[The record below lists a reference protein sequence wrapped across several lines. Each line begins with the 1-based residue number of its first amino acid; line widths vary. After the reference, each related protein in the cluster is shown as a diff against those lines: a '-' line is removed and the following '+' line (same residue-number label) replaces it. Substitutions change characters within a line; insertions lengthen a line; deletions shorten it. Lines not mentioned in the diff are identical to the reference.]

1 MENTNNS
8 WQCKECSSEGWIVR
22 HKEEFC
28 PITKIP
34 RKDAE
39 IISYS
44 NLIPAELD
52 NELIQIGES
61 TTEGMFRIGEIAN
74 YISDQTP
81 DTKKEFIYSAV
92 GSRCGKGKRTVREFA
107 DVEKFF
113 HDTWRSY
120 EVLSFDH
127 FRQAYKCRDDNWQ
140 EMLEWAVSSDSGR
153 PQTVDA
159 MVSQF
164 AKEKKEVDPIEK
176 LIKRLG
182 KLVDDIGAIVSSNT
196 GLDILDKAQE
206 IRDLIE
212 KDTGCT
218 TPL

>member
-8 WQCKECSSEGWIVR
+8 WQCRECSSEGWIVR

-39 IISYS
+39 ILSYS

-74 YISDQTP
+74 YIADQTP

-107 DVEKFF
+107 DIEKFF
-113 HDTWRSY
+113 HDSWRSY
-120 EVLSFDH
+120 EILSFDH
-127 FRQAYKCRDDNWQ
+127 FRQAYKRRGDNWG

-164 AKEKKEVDPIEK
+164 AEEKKEVDPIEK
-176 LIKRLG
+176 LIKRLNNLIG
-182 KLVDDIGAIVSSNT
+182 DMMVVVSPTTSAKIWEKGQEIIKLVT
-196 GLDILDKAQE
+196 GKE
-206 IRDLIE
+206 E
-212 KDTGCT
+212 VV
-218 TPL
+218 

>member
-1 MENTNNS
+1 MSNENS
-8 WQCKECSSEGWIVR
+8 WPCKECSSDDWIVK

-39 IISYS
+39 ILSYS

-61 TTEGMFRIGEIAN
+61 TTVGMFRIGEIAN
-74 YISDQTP
+74 YIADQTP

-107 DVEKFF
+107 DIEKFF
-113 HDTWRSY
+113 HESWRGY

-127 FRQAYKCRDDNWQ
+127 FRQAYKHRKTNWG
-140 EMLEWAVSSDSGR
+140 EMLEWAISNDSGR

-164 AKEKKEVDPIEK
+164 AEEKKEVDPVEK
-176 LIKRLG
+176 LIKRLD
-182 KLVDDIGAIVSSNT
+182 KLIDDMMVVVSPTTSVKIWEK
-196 GLDILDKAQE
+196 GQE
-206 IRDLIE
+206 ILELI
-212 KDTGCT
+212 TGKEEEVV
-218 TPL
+218 

>member
-8 WQCKECSSEGWIVR
+8 WQCRECSSEGWIVR

-39 IISYS
+39 ILSYS

-74 YISDQTP
+74 YIADQTP

-107 DVEKFF
+107 DIEKFF
-113 HDTWRSY
+113 HDAWRSY

-127 FRQAYKCRDDNWQ
+127 FRQAYKHRKTNWQ
-140 EMLEWAVSSDSGR
+140 EMLDWAVVHESGR

-159 MVSQF
+159 MIKEF
-164 AKEKKEVDPIEK
+164 AQKKEQEDPIQK
-176 LIKRLG
+176 IVRRFDNLI
-182 KLVDDIGAIVSSNT
+182 DDMMIVVSPTTSVKIWN
-196 GLDILDKAQE
+196 KAQE
-206 IRDLIE
+206 ILELIKGKE
-212 KDTGCT
+212 EEVV
-218 TPL
+218 

>member
-1 MENTNNS
+1 MMNENS
-8 WQCKECSSEGWIVR
+8 WPCKECSSEGWIVR

-39 IISYS
+39 ILSYS
-44 NLIPAELD
+44 DLIPAELD

-74 YISDQTP
+74 YIAEQTP

-113 HDTWRSY
+113 HDAWRSY

-127 FRQAYKCRDDNWQ
+127 FRQAYKRRYDNWG

-176 LIKRLG
+176 LIKRLDN
-182 KLVDDIGAIVSSNT
+182 LIDDMMVVVSPTTSVKIWEK
-196 GLDILDKAQE
+196 GQE
-206 IRDLIE
+206 ILKLI
-212 KDTGCT
+212 TGKEEVV
-218 TPL
+218 